1 MKYFETH
8 CHLDFN
14 DYRKDFDEVIKRSMK
29 QGVEYFVN
37 IGVDELSIKN
47 SIRLAEKYPQFYA
60 TVGFHPNDAKDYNEE
75 VLLEFIKHPKVVAVG
90 EVGLDYYRERT
101 PREIQKK
108 VFIKQIEIAKKYDL
122 PLVIHNRNS
131 DQDCWDILSEQD
143 PKDVVF
149 HCYSGDL
156 LLAEKIWEKGW
167 YISFT
172 CAVTYPKS
180 NLNEVIRMAPIDKI
194 MIETDSP
201 FLPPQ
206 HIRGKR
212 NDPSNLRYALEKLSE
227 VRREP
232 PIRLANA
239 LFENSC
245 RFFLR
250 KSLNK

>member
-14 DYRKDFDEVIKRSMK
+14 DYRKDLDEVIKRSMK